1 MSNSMEF
8 WAVMSQFYFWAGPN
22 STYSPT
28 FTHVANGPDALQQ
41 YDPVTFALIDG
52 ISQGSANLQ

>member
-1 MSNSMEF
+1 MEF

-52 ISQGSANLQ
+52 ISQGSANRQ